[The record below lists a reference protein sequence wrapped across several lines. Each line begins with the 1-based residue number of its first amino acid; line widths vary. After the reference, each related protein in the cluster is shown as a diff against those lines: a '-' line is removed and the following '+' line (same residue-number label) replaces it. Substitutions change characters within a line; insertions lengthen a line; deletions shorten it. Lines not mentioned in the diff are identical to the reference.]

1 VDVAGNVYVSD
12 NNLVTKPCPFVL
24 GFHSGLRPRGP
35 RFHSDYLTIRLSLQA
50 ASLCLSPTLWIDGIW
65 EEVRKPSIK
74 PAYCSMPSATASSV
88 AYLVEQKL
96 ADPKRIDIMG
106 VSMAEHDI

>member
-1 VDVAGNVYVSD
+1 
-12 NNLVTKPCPFVL
+12 
-24 GFHSGLRPRGP
+24 
-35 RFHSDYLTIRLSLQA
+35 
-50 ASLCLSPTLWIDGIW
+50 
-65 EEVRKPSIK
+65 
-74 PAYCSMPSATASSV
+74 MPSATASSV